1 MGPRGQALSL
11 RRGELPWPREQWLF
25 LCLAWPGLRV
35 LVFVMAGFVLSEVQC
50 VDSRGLLKMVCLHTR
65 RIQSSRTCGRQ
76 AGRGV
81 SPLRLCVQECKEDTR
96 GLKRKEC
103 TPHQCSI
110 KTVCSYNARSGS
122 R

>member
-50 VDSRGLLKMVCLHTR
+50 VDSLGLLKMVQAR
-65 RIQSSRTCGRQ
+65 RHPVSIHVIDSFILLPSPRFHHARTDSS
-76 AGRGV
+76 
-81 SPLRLCVQECKEDTR
+81 E
-96 GLKRKEC
+96 
-103 TPHQCSI
+103 
-110 KTVCSYNARSGS
+110 
-122 R
+122 